1 MLDSYCALQSM
12 ILSGSFI
19 LLNNSVVGFSPSPN
33 QLNLSIYYLFKHLY
47 PSKVI
52 KYDDG
57 YTKMKGLSVVKS
69 DGNINLQ
76 HICSLICY
84 YFDYS
89 HKNKGE

>member
-69 DGNINLQ
+69 DGNINCNIFV
-76 HICSLICY
+76 H
-84 YFDYS
+84 
-89 HKNKGE
+89 